1 MKYIYIQFQCIVCL
15 HSADPNNMTPAVSD
29 NALIGVSV
37 ALAVLMASVVGACV
51 PVIVCIYF
59 RSRHSRKETT
69 ERYVEYLHI
78 YITFCIYSVGCNALR
93 CSSVMHDHGG
103 TAMDVYANINI
114 AVCVRMWY
122 VLCVHRTEQSTSTQ
136 HQS

>member
-1 MKYIYIQFQCIVCL
+1 MLLDRSRHFESGTFLKIRHGSGVWYIQFQCIVYL
-15 HSADPNNMTPAVSD
+15 HSAVSNNTTPAVSAPPQPSD

-37 ALAVLMASVVGACV
+37 ALAVLMTSVVGACV
-51 PVIVCIYF
+51 PVIVCVYF

-93 CSSVMHDHGG
+93 CTSVMHAHGG
-103 TAMDVYANINI
+103 MAMCMPRI
-114 AVCVRMWY
+114 
-122 VLCVHRTEQSTSTQ
+122 T
-136 HQS
+136 

>member
-1 MKYIYIQFQCIVCL
+1 MHANTLDRSRTLNRGHSLKDVTVVMSDMYNFSALYVCTL
-15 HSADPNNMTPAVSD
+15 PALSAPPQPSD

-37 ALAVLMASVVGACV
+37 ALAVLMTSVVGACV
-51 PVIVCIYF
+51 PVIVCVYF

-93 CSSVMHDHGG
+93 CTSVMHAHGG
-103 TAMDVYANINI
+103 MAMCMPRI
-114 AVCVRMWY
+114 
-122 VLCVHRTEQSTSTQ
+122 T
-136 HQS
+136 